1 MHDRKDVVDHDSAP
15 GGQENDEYELPAS
28 FWRAVAT
35 LDARTGPAVTAV
47 IRLYQEFPAW
57 AVWLPRG
64 GGPWVAARPA
74 SAECPAVGL
83 PMVWVHAGTAT
94 ELANRMRGVDWQ
106 LN

>member
-1 MHDRKDVVDHDSAP
+1 MHYRKDVVDHDGAP
-15 GGQENDEYELPAS
+15 RDQEDGYELPAS
-28 FWRAVAT
+28 FWQAMAT
-35 LDARTGPAVTAV
+35 LDARTGPVVTAV

-74 SAECPAVGL
+74 PAGIPVVGL
-83 PMVWVHAGTAT
+83 PSVRVHAGIAT
-94 ELANRMRGVDWQ
+94 ELADRMRGMDWQ